1 MKIIFSYQRGYL
13 RVEIASVDK
22 RRILSAGPQVALHRI
37 PLSPLPRMDKG
48 EQIVH
53 PGIPVTFFQNAICS
67 GIPVKRQARERR
79 IEIPVWRESSTAVR

>member
-13 RVEIASVDK
+13 RVEIASMDK

-48 EQIVH
+48 
-53 PGIPVTFFQNAICS
+53 
-67 GIPVKRQARERR
+67 
-79 IEIPVWRESSTAVR
+79 